1 MNFFDEIWEILN
13 EGEIGL
19 KFLKFELFYE
29 KFKRDFN
36 INFYE
41 SSKPNELIMPSYA
54 KFCEVVSMKELNKY
68 DIQDIHPGKSRAL
81 FSQRIIACF
90 FTNEDNEVVANEL
103 EKNLLNKK
111 IFSLRKV
118 INASGVVIHTNLG
131 RSVLNDEILENVKNI
146 SVGYSNL
153 EYDLEKGERGS
164 RYSHLSEIIKKIT
177 GAEDCMVVNNNAAAV
192 MLILSTMAKGKNVIT
207 SRSELVEIGGSFR
220 IPDVC
225 RESGAELKEIGTTNK
240 THLSDYE
247 NAIDENTAALF
258 KVHQSNFKILGFT
271 ESVSSFELNSLK
283 EKYNIPIIED
293 LGSGV
298 LIDLS
303 KYGLSHEPTV
313 QECIKNG
320 VDIVSFSGDKLLGGV
335 QAGIIVGKKEY
346 IEKMK
351 KNQLTRALRVDKFTL
366 SALEAVFS
374 YYIDEEL
381 AISKIPTLN
390 MLTIKIDELYNKAQK
405 FIEYLG
411 SNNEFSY
418 EIIDIDSEV
427 GAGSLPTQKL
437 PSKAVK
443 VISKSFTENELE
455 EKLRNN
461 KIPIIARIHKGNL
474 IFDIRT
480 IFENEFCII
489 KDALNSLIGE

>member
-1 MNFFDEIWEILN
+1 MNLYKMIPKVDQILEN
-13 EGEIGL
+13 EVIKNL
-19 KFLKFELFYE
+19 LE
-29 KFKRDFN
+29 KNSKN
-36 INFYE
+36 LVME
-41 SSKPNELIMPSYA
+41 SIHE
-54 KFCEVVSMKELNKY
+54 ELNNIRMNISNGCDKSLISNKIENLIEN
-68 DIQDIHPGKSRAL
+68 IQ
-81 FSQRIIACF
+81 
-90 FTNEDNEVVANEL
+90 
-103 EKNLLNKK
+103 KNLLNKK

-320 VDIVSFSGDKLLGGV
+320 VDVVSFSGDKLLGGV

-390 MLTIKIDELYNKAQK
+390 MLTIKIDELYSKAQK

-411 SNNEFSY
+411 SNSEFSY